1 MEFGLD
7 PLIDLNFLKLS
18 FVQRWIREPA
28 ESVRGQ
34 SRVLSVTWGSV
45 GVGFG
50 VRYKAPSPPGSC
62 RSVHD
67 A

>member
-1 MEFGLD
+1 MGS
-7 PLIDLNFLKLS
+7 DLASAHKSIN
-18 FVQRWIREPA
+18 
-28 ESVRGQ
+28 VRVG
-34 SRVLSVTWGSV
+34 LSVVWGSV

-50 VRYKAPSPPGSC
+50 VRFKAPSPPGSC